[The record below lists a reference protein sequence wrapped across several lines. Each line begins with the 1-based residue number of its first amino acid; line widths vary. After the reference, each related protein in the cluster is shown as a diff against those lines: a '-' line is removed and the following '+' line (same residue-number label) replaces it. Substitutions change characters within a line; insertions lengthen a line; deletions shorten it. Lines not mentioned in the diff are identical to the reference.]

1 MGANVWR
8 YENEWPLAR
17 TVYRKLFFDEG
28 FGLSFD
34 APKGGAGEDAFAYDP
49 ENPVPTKGGRIIH
62 AGGQYSQ
69 AEIEARDD
77 VLSYT
82 TETLAEDLE
91 VTGKVTASLVA
102 KSTAKVADVAVKL
115 VDVYPDGTPYNV
127 LDSICRGAFAGDAPT
142 KLDFRVDVTSYVFK
156 KGHKVRVEIAG
167 SNSPHYEKAP
177 DPATT
182 RLVRGESHL
191 VLPTIPAGN

>member
-1 MGANVWR
+1 M
-8 YENEWPLAR
+8 
-17 TVYRKLFFDEG
+17 
-28 FGLSFD
+28 
-34 APKGGAGEDAFAYDP
+34 
-49 ENPVPTKGGRIIH
+49 
-62 AGGQYSQ
+62 
-69 AEIEARDD
+69 
-77 VLSYT
+77 
-82 TETLAEDLE
+82 
-91 VTGKVTASLVA
+91 TGKVTASLVA

-127 LDSICRGAFAGDAPT
+127 LDTICRGSFAADAPT

-167 SNSPHYEKAP
+167 SNSPHYEKAA

-191 VLPTIPAGN
+191 VLPTIPAKEED